1 MNQVTPTPTISINN
15 KVVDNSFKPKD
26 NLNDFYTRYKNTK
39 FCNSFFS
46 VDTIEEFYGKGTKI
60 KIRSLSYSLK
70 SNILLVDAVV
80 VLGEIITEEVLET
93 TLAEV
98 LILDSMKFFYPDYKV
113 NTMVKCDV

>member
-1 MNQVTPTPTISINN
+1 MKKKLYRII
-15 KVVDNSFKPKD
+15 
-26 NLNDFYTRYKNTK
+26 DFHLNTK
-39 FCNSFFS
+39 NSKQ
-46 VDTIEEFYGKGTKI
+46 IEEFYGKGTKI